1 MVWLGNIGIQINIGK
16 QLKDYN
22 EYYLSLRE
30 MAALINALDTSTPKQ
45 FGEKGALEYGWS
57 NDIREQVLQFSGQIV
72 RSDDAR
78 IELMADKLRGLLMRL
93 TLKDS
98 QTITE
103 AERKELLVVLYKHI
117 GLTRDMVDGKGEY
130 ALAYIQVWVW
140 YEFYPSLATF
150 ALEKF
155 VLLDKEHPYGS
166 WKDMKY
172 FCNYVLA
179 KTKNK
184 DHPLIDYACQLIIKQ
199 IHLDLESTYGASKS
213 LVGKWVP
220 REKCNKFGWLF
231 IILASNYFCHYLDT
245 AKTQEQRVKAL
256 NKCKMEFR
264 KICSG
269 LNRELDTVQIKQC
282 AKVWASIDHS
292 KTTSITNSR
301 QKKAFLNVTKKGEQ
315 RSQEDDRVACA
326 ENYKNKIKSA
336 TSGKGPEIK
345 GKRVGLDDFAKEAI
359 NLNSQSNN
367 SSTQL
372 EKDALN
378 SQWRD
383 NSKLTGALGEM
394 VAVVDT
400 SGSMTGAGA
409 IYPALSLGIR
419 VAEKSKLG
427 KRVITFSANPT
438 WHNLEGINDY
448 TDCIR
453 HLQKAEWGM
462 TTNFLRMFDMVLNA
476 IIEKKL
482 TPAQAKGFILAVF
495 SDMQFDSAG
504 GGNMDTIYEVMVK
517 KYAEAGIRLHGEPFE
532 LPHLLFWNMS
542 AGNGFPVMSTFKNTT
557 FVSGYNPSQLNLF
570 CEKGLDFLSIMT
582 PWSMLVHSIDKPRY
596 KCLEQKILEF
606 FECPIV

>member
-1 MVWLGNIGIQINIGK
+1 MYQT
-16 QLKDYN
+16 Q
-22 EYYLSLRE
+22 
-30 MAALINALDTSTPKQ
+30 MAALVNALDISTPKQ
-45 FGEKGALEYGWS
+45 YGQKGAVEYGWS
-57 NDIREQVLQFSGQIV
+57 NDIRESVLQFSGQIV
-72 RSDDAR
+72 RSDANR
-78 IELMADKLRGLLMRL
+78 IEEMANKLRGLLRRL
-93 TLKDS
+93 SLKDS
-98 QTITE
+98 STQTIPD
-103 AERKELLVVLYKHI
+103 AERKELLVVLYKII

-130 ALAYIQVWVW
+130 SLAYMQIFVWH
-140 YEFYPSLATF
+140 EFYPSLAKF
-150 ALEKF
+150 ALDKF
-155 VLLDKEHPYGS
+155 VLLDNEHPYGS

-172 FCNYVLA
+172 LCNYVLD
-179 KTKNK
+179 KTNDKN
-184 DHPLIDYACQLIIKQ
+184 HILIHYACDLMIRQLNI
-199 IHLDLESTYGASKS
+199 DLESVEGKT

-220 REKCNKFGWLF
+220 REKCKRFGWIF
-231 IILASNYFCHYLDT
+231 NILSEKCFENYLAT
-245 AKTQEQRVKAL
+245 AKTQEQRVKAI

-264 KICSG
+264 KICSK

-301 QKKAFLNVTKKGEQ
+301 QKKAFLNLNKKGEQ
-315 RSQEDDRVACA
+315 RSQEDDRIACA
-326 ENYKNKIKSA
+326 ENYTNKIKAA
-336 TSGKGPEIK
+336 TSGTGPEIK

-359 NLNSQSNN
+359 KLNTQTNN
-367 SSTQL
+367 TSTQL

-438 WHNLEGINDY
+438 WHNLEGVNDY
-448 TDCIR
+448 TDCVR
-453 HLQKAEWGM
+453 VLQSANWGM
-462 TTNFLRMFDMVLNA
+462 TTNFLKMFDMVLNA

-495 SDMQFDSAG
+495 SDMQFDSAA
-504 GGNMDTIYEVMVK
+504 GGNMDTIYEVMLK

-570 CEKGLDFLSIMT
+570 CEKGLDFLSTMT

-596 KCLEQKILEF
+596 KCLEVKMVEF
-606 FECPIV
+606 FECPVF

>member
-1 MVWLGNIGIQINIGK
+1 MYQT
-16 QLKDYN
+16 Q
-22 EYYLSLRE
+22 
-30 MAALINALDTSTPKQ
+30 MAALVNALDISTPKQ
-45 FGEKGALEYGWS
+45 YGQKGAVEYGWS
-57 NDIREQVLQFSGQIV
+57 NDIRESVLQFSGQIV
-72 RSDDAR
+72 RSDANR
-78 IELMADKLRGLLMRL
+78 IEEMANKLRGLLRRL
-93 TLKDS
+93 SLKDS
-98 QTITE
+98 STQTIPD
-103 AERKELLVVLYKHI
+103 AERKELLVVLYKII

-130 ALAYIQVWVW
+130 SLAYMQIFVWH
-140 YEFYPSLATF
+140 EFYPSLAKF
-150 ALEKF
+150 ALDKF
-155 VLLDKEHPYGS
+155 VLLDNEHPYGS

-172 FCNYVLA
+172 LCNYVLD
-179 KTKNK
+179 KTKDKN
-184 DHPLIDYACQLIIKQ
+184 HILIHYACDLMIRQLNI
-199 IHLDLESTYGASKS
+199 DLESVEGKT

-220 REKCNKFGWLF
+220 REKCKRFGWIF
-231 IILASNYFCHYLDT
+231 NILAEKCFENYLAT
-245 AKTQEQRVKAL
+245 AKTQEQRVKAI

-264 KICSG
+264 KICSK

-301 QKKAFLNVTKKGEQ
+301 QKKAFLNLNKKGEQ
-315 RSQEDDRVACA
+315 RSQEDDRIACA
-326 ENYKNKIKSA
+326 ENYTNKIKAA
-336 TSGKGPEIK
+336 TSGTGPEIK

-359 NLNSQSNN
+359 KLNTQTNN
-367 SSTQL
+367 TSTQL

-427 KRVITFSANPT
+427 KRVITFSADPA
-438 WHNLEGINDY
+438 WHNLEGVNDY
-448 TDCIR
+448 TDCVR
-453 HLQKAEWGM
+453 VLQSANWGM
-462 TTNFLRMFDMVLNA
+462 TTNFLKMFDMVLNA

-495 SDMQFDSAG
+495 SDMQFDSAA
-504 GGNMDTIYEVMVK
+504 GGNMDTIYEVMLK

-570 CEKGLDFLSIMT
+570 CEKGLDFLSTMT

-596 KCLEQKILEF
+596 KCLEVKMVEF
-606 FECPIV
+606 FECPVF

>member
-1 MVWLGNIGIQINIGK
+1 MYQT
-16 QLKDYN
+16 Q
-22 EYYLSLRE
+22 
-30 MAALINALDTSTPKQ
+30 MAALVNALDISTPKQ
-45 FGEKGALEYGWS
+45 YGQKGAVEYGWS
-57 NDIREQVLQFSGQIV
+57 NDIRESVLQFSGQIV
-72 RSDDAR
+72 RSDANR
-78 IELMADKLRGLLMRL
+78 IEEMANKLRGLLRRL
-93 TLKDS
+93 SLKYS
-98 QTITE
+98 STQTIPD
-103 AERKELLVVLYKHI
+103 AERKELLVVLYKII

-130 ALAYIQVWVW
+130 SLAYMQIFVWH
-140 YEFYPSLATF
+140 EFYPSLAKF
-150 ALEKF
+150 ALDKF
-155 VLLDKEHPYGS
+155 VLLDNEHPYGS

-172 FCNYVLA
+172 LCNYVLD
-179 KTKNK
+179 KTNDKN
-184 DHPLIDYACQLIIKQ
+184 HILIHYACDLMIRQLNI
-199 IHLDLESTYGASKS
+199 DLESVEGKT

-220 REKCNKFGWLF
+220 REKCKRFGWIF
-231 IILASNYFCHYLDT
+231 NILAEKCFENYLAT
-245 AKTQEQRVKAL
+245 AKTQEQRVKAI

-264 KICSG
+264 KICSK

-301 QKKAFLNVTKKGEQ
+301 QKKAFLNLNKKGEQ
-315 RSQEDDRVACA
+315 RSQEDDRIACA
-326 ENYKNKIKSA
+326 ENYTNKIKAA
-336 TSGKGPEIK
+336 TSGTGPEIK

-359 NLNSQSNN
+359 KLNTQTNN
-367 SSTQL
+367 TSTQL

-438 WHNLEGINDY
+438 WHNLEGVNDY
-448 TDCIR
+448 TDCVR
-453 HLQKAEWGM
+453 VLQSANWGM
-462 TTNFLRMFDMVLNA
+462 TTNFLKMFDMVLNA

-495 SDMQFDSAG
+495 SDMQFDSAA

-517 KYAEAGIRLHGEPFE
+517 KYSEAGIRLHGEPFE

-570 CEKGLDFLSIMT
+570 CEKGLDFLSTMT

-596 KCLEQKILEF
+596 KCLEVKMVEF
-606 FECPIV
+606 FECPVF

>member
-1 MVWLGNIGIQINIGK
+1 
-16 QLKDYN
+16 
-22 EYYLSLRE
+22 
-30 MAALINALDTSTPKQ
+30 MAALVNALDTSTPKQ
-45 FGEKGALEYGWS
+45 YGQKGATEYGWS

-78 IELMADKLRGLLMRL
+78 IEVMAEKLRGLLRRL
-93 TLKDS
+93 SERNVLPYTECKD
-98 QTITE
+98 
-103 AERKELLVVLYKHI
+103 AENKELMVVLYKLI

-130 ALAYIQVWVW
+130 ALAYMQIYVW
-140 YEFYPSLATF
+140 YEFYPALAMF

-172 FCNYVLA
+172 FSNYVRS
-179 KTKNK
+179 KTN
-184 DHPLIDYACQLIIKQ
+184 DQNHPLIEYACQLIIRQ
-199 IHLDLESTYGASKS
+199 IRIDQESDNKA

-220 REKCNKFGWLF
+220 REKSPKFGWLF
-231 IILASNYFCHYLDT
+231 SELAGKFFSQYLDT
-245 AKTQEQRVKAL
+245 AKTHEQRVKAL

-264 KICSG
+264 KICSK

-282 AKVWASIDHS
+282 ARVWSSIDHS

-301 QKKAFLNVTKKGEQ
+301 QKKAFLNLTKAGKQ
-315 RSQEDDRVACA
+315 RSEEDDRVACA
-326 ENYKNKIKSA
+326 ENYKKKIEAA
-336 TSGKGPEIK
+336 TSGTGPEIK

-359 NLNSQSNN
+359 KLNNQTNN
-367 SSTQL
+367 FSTQL

-438 WHNLEGINDY
+438 WHNLNEVNNY
-448 TDCIR
+448 TDCVR
-453 HLQKAEWGM
+453 ELQKAEWGM
-462 TTNFLRMFDMVLNA
+462 TTNFLKMFDMVLNA
-476 IIEKKL
+476 IIEKNL
-482 TPAQAKGFILAVF
+482 TPAEAKGFILAVF
-495 SDMQFDSAG
+495 SDMQFDAAG
-504 GGNMDTIYEVMVK
+504 GGNMDTIYELMVK
-517 KYAEAGIRLHGEPFE
+517 KYAEAGQRLHGEPFE

-542 AGNGFPVMSTFKNTT
+542 AGNGFPVMSNFKNTT

-570 CEKGLDFLSIMT
+570 CEKGLDFLSTMT
-582 PWSMLVHSIDKPRY
+582 PWSMLVNSIDKPRY
-596 KCLEQKILEF
+596 KCLEEKMLEF
-606 FECPIV
+606 FECPLETF